1 MRISDRF
8 ILKPDFYNLGEL
20 GLDYKDLLTY
30 ITIRSFYNSKSK
42 YCYPSFRAISKLSG
56 LSTYFVGKSMK
67 RLRDAGILDVWVVGG
82 RRKKAY
88 WYMFENIS
96 GLNKVPYE
104 LLLDYDLTTNEKSIL
119 ILLSE
124 YCKQGFCSDSIAEIV
139 DKSGV
144 SQRVIETWYQTLL
157 LKGYIAESIYED
169 PLEGTISK
177 YFYFTRMLGWD
188 NGLYSP
194 VNENIKSLT
203 IDDIFQIYHNHRKVN
218 IGKRS

>member
-67 RLRDAGILDVWVVGG
+67 RLRDAGILDVWAVGG

-124 YCKQGFCSDSIAEIV
+124 YCKQGFCSDSTAEIA

-144 SQRVIETWYQTLL
+144 SHRVIETWYQTLL
-157 LKGYIAESIYED
+157 LKGYIVESIYED
-169 PLEGTISK
+169 PLNNTLTKHFALTNMLLWNLRPYDIPEDDISD
-177 YFYFTRMLGWD
+177 L
-188 NGLYSP
+188 S
-194 VNENIKSLT
+194 
-203 IDDIFQIYHNHRKVN
+203 IDDLLNIYHNHRIVVTSAT
-218 IGKRS
+218 R